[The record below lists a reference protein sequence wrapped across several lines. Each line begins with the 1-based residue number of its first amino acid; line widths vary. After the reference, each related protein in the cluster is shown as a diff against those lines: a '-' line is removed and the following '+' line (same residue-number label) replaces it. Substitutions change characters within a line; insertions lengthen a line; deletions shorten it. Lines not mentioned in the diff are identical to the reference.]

1 MLEVWDTRSRKVY
14 IWNGSHTV
22 NVYAE
27 SGENIDVFTFGF
39 NANGDTPTE
48 QDFLSALGRHLS

>member
-1 MLEVWDTRSRKVY
+1 MLTVHDSRDGLTY
-14 IWNGSHTV
+14 EWNGSHTV
-22 NVYAE
+22 NIYNLQ
-27 SGENIDVFTFGF
+27 GRNIDVFTFGF